1 LHEAAGDAEL
11 RASLEVNLLG
21 HQNVARMAAELF
33 VRQASGGV
41 LLFNASKSAFN
52 QGPEFGP
59 YAVPKAALVALMKQ
73 YAVDLAPHRVRTG
86 AVNADRIRT
95 DLFGGGVLEARARA
109 RGISPD
115 QYFQQNLLRRET
127 TADDVADA
135 FAWLA
140 RAEGTTGTVIPVDG
154 GNPAAF
160 PR

>member
-1 LHEAAGDAEL
+1 
-11 RASLEVNLLG
+11 LLG
-21 HQNVARMAAELF
+21 HQWRARHHDVLLA
-33 VRQASGGV
+33 QGIGGC

-59 YAVPKAALVALMKQ
+59 YAIPKSGVVALMKQ
-73 YAVDLAPHRVRTG
+73 YAVDLGAHGIRAN

-95 DLFGGGVLEARARA
+95 DLFGGGVLEARAKA

-115 QYFQQNLLRRET
+115 QYFRQNLLGRET
-127 TADDVADA
+127 TAQDVAAA
-135 FAWLA
+135 FAYLA
-140 RAEGTTGTVIPVDG
+140 RAGATTGCTLSVDG